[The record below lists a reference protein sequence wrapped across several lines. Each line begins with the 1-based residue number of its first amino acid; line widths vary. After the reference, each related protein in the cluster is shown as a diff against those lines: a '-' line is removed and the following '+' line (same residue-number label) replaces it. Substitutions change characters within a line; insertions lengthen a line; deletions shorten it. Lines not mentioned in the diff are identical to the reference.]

1 MQKFE
6 SNPRQ
11 KALSPFS
18 GKVASVVSKIFLVV
32 IYSIYELLKLL
43 NLNTSDR
50 VRVFELVESL
60 GC

>member
-32 IYSIYELLKLL
+32 IYSIYELL